1 MKLNVDAHLWCLG
14 TYAERYVPRE
24 YYDGMDADRQL
35 EIMSKIEGLNGLF
48 TFYPT
53 ALLSL
58 SALQFL
64 YQPSCLLL
72 RSYKE
77 HKALPNLFHHY

>member
-58 SALQFL
+58 SGATILI
-64 YQPSCLLL
+64 STLLSSFKVL
-72 RSYKE
+72 
-77 HKALPNLFHHY
+77 

>member
-14 TYAERYVPRE
+14 TYAERYVPRG
-24 YYDGMDADRQL
+24 YYDEMDADRQL

-58 SALQFL
+58 FGAIILIST
-64 YQPSCLLL
+64 LLSSFKVL
-72 RSYKE
+72 
-77 HKALPNLFHHY
+77 